1 MSFLRMVLLLQIHTS
16 FSDLSHVF
24 DCLSYELLI
33 AKLNAFDFDK
43 LVNSYLTNR
52 NQRAKINDKYRPW
65 SEILFG
71 VPQGSILEFFLF
83 NVFMCDLFYF
93 LKDFSPIML
102 MTLPH
107 LIWIKIFTLQL
118 MI

>member
-52 NQRAKINDKYRPW
+52 KERVRINDKYSSW
-65 SEILFG
+65 SETLFG
-71 VPQGSILEFFLF
+71 VPESSTLGPLLF
-83 NVFMCDLFYF
+83 NAFICD
-93 LKDFSPIML
+93 ML
-102 MTLPH
+102 TTLPQ
-107 LIWIKIFTLQL
+107 IMGIKILNL
-118 MI
+118 